1 LFGCR
6 ETLAKEFQIPIPT
19 FNISSGAATHLANF
33 VAESIKGRLVLA
45 KFKESWR
52 AMSRL
57 ALASAM
63 PESPPMVKRAI
74 KPKLKING
82 VVNRMEP
89 PKTVAQGS
97 AFNHFR
103 FS

>member
-1 LFGCR
+1 
-6 ETLAKEFQIPIPT
+6 
-19 FNISSGAATHLANF
+19 
-33 VAESIKGRLVLA
+33 
-45 KFKESWR
+45 
-52 AMSRL
+52 MSRL

-89 PKTVAQGS
+89 PKTVANQENILIPVGHLIWEKDCS
-97 AFNHFR
+97 GFEVIVSLEPRSVGELARKNQTTV
-103 FS
+103 